1 MKYTVIERKFHEIEE
16 TLADSEKGMQV
27 FKQLLNKEALLRKK
41 ELVKNTLC
49 IIQLILL
56 VVMCVLYFTDIISI
70 LGAAGIMF
78 LQFLLVIANIAMMLH
93 GNNEIIPSEISF
105 INGLLKDKGEC
116 EEVEVIP
123 SNKQSYIEVQ
133 TENGTQLICIDDG
146 RSSHKIESCIV
157 CYFKEISRLYNSI
170 HPILIKE
177 KYRIF
182 VKYEEQA
189 EPEDNNRENRM
200 RCERCSPEHG

>member
-70 LGAAGIMF
+70 LGTAGIMF
-78 LQFLLVIANIAMMLH
+78 LQFLLTIANIAMMLH

-105 INGLLKDKGEC
+105 INGLLKDKGRC
-116 EEVEVIP
+116 EEIEVIS

-189 EPEDNNRENRM
+189 EPEIIIEK
-200 RCERCSPEHG
+200 

>member
-78 LQFLLVIANIAMMLH
+78 LQFLLAIANIAMMLH

-189 EPEDNNRENRM
+189 EPEIITEKI
-200 RCERCSPEHG
+200 E

>member
-1 MKYTVIERKFHEIEE
+1 
-16 TLADSEKGMQV
+16 MQV
-27 FKQLLNKEALLRKK
+27 FKQLLNKESSLRKK
-41 ELVKNTLC
+41 EIVKRTLY
-49 IIQLILL
+49 IIQIIL
-56 VVMCVLYFTDIISI
+56 VVAMCVLYFTDIVSI
-70 LGAAGIMF
+70 LGTAGIMF
-78 LQFLLVIANIAMMLH
+78 LQFLLAIANIAMMLH

-170 HPILIKE
+170 HPILIRE

-189 EPEDNNRENRM
+189 EPEIIIEK
-200 RCERCSPEHG
+200 

>member
-27 FKQLLNKEALLRKK
+27 FKQLLNKEASLRKK
-41 ELVKNTLC
+41 EIVKRTLY
-49 IIQLILL
+49 IIQIIL
-56 VVMCVLYFTDIISI
+56 VVAMCVLYFTDIVSI
-70 LGAAGIMF
+70 LGTAGIMF
-78 LQFLLVIANIAMMLH
+78 LQFLLAIANIAMMLH
-93 GNNEIIPSEISF
+93 GYNEIIPSEISF

-170 HPILIKE
+170 HPILIRE

-189 EPEDNNRENRM
+189 EPEIIIEK
-200 RCERCSPEHG
+200 

>member
-70 LGAAGIMF
+70 LGTAGIMF
-78 LQFLLVIANIAMMLH
+78 LQFLL
-93 GNNEIIPSEISF
+93 
-105 INGLLKDKGEC
+105 
-116 EEVEVIP
+116 
-123 SNKQSYIEVQ
+123 
-133 TENGTQLICIDDG
+133 T
-146 RSSHKIESCIV
+146 
-157 CYFKEISRLYNSI
+157 
-170 HPILIKE
+170 
-177 KYRIF
+177 
-182 VKYEEQA
+182 
-189 EPEDNNRENRM
+189 
-200 RCERCSPEHG
+200 

>member
-70 LGAAGIMF
+70 LGTAGIMF
-78 LQFLLVIANIAMMLH
+78 LQFLLAIANIAMILH

-170 HPILIKE
+170 HPILIRE

-189 EPEDNNRENRM
+189 EPEIIIEK
-200 RCERCSPEHG
+200 

>member
-70 LGAAGIMF
+70 LGTAGIMF
-78 LQFLLVIANIAMMLH
+78 LQFLLTIANIAMMLH

-105 INGLLKDKGEC
+105 INGLLKDKGRC
-116 EEVEVIP
+116 EEIEVIS
-123 SNKQSYIEVQ
+123 SNKQSYVEIQ
-133 TENGTQLICIDDG
+133 TENGTQLI
-146 RSSHKIESCIV
+146 
-157 CYFKEISRLYNSI
+157 
-170 HPILIKE
+170 
-177 KYRIF
+177 
-182 VKYEEQA
+182 
-189 EPEDNNRENRM
+189 
-200 RCERCSPEHG
+200 

>member
-1 MKYTVIERKFHEIEE
+1 MKYTTIKKKYEVKK
-16 TLADSEKGMQV
+16 LLSDNEKGMQV
-27 FKQLLNKEALLRKK
+27 FKQLLNKESSLRKK
-41 ELVKNTLC
+41 EIVKRTLY
-49 IIQLILL
+49 IIQIIL
-56 VVMCVLYFTDIISI
+56 VVAMCVLYFTDIVSI
-70 LGAAGIMF
+70 LGTAGIMF
-78 LQFLLVIANIAMMLH
+78 LQFLLAIANIAMMLH

-116 EEVEVIP
+116 EEIEVIS
-123 SNKQSYIEVQ
+123 SNKQSYVEIQ

-146 RSSHKIESCIV
+146 RSSHEIESCIV

-182 VKYEEQA
+182 VKYEKQA
-189 EPEDNNRENRM
+189 EPEIIVEK
-200 RCERCSPEHG
+200 

>member
-70 LGAAGIMF
+70 LGTAGIMF
-78 LQFLLVIANIAMMLH
+78 LQFLLAIANIAMMLH
-93 GNNEIIPSEISF
+93 RNNEIIPSEISF

-170 HPILIKE
+170 HPILIRE

-189 EPEDNNRENRM
+189 EPEIIIEK
-200 RCERCSPEHG
+200 

>member
-49 IIQLILL
+49 IIQFILL

-70 LGAAGIMF
+70 LGTAGIMF
-78 LQFLLVIANIAMMLH
+78 LQFLLAIANIAMMLH

-170 HPILIKE
+170 HPILIRE

-189 EPEDNNRENRM
+189 EPEIIIEK
-200 RCERCSPEHG
+200 

>member
-1 MKYTVIERKFHEIEE
+1 M
-16 TLADSEKGMQV
+16 
-27 FKQLLNKEALLRKK
+27 
-41 ELVKNTLC
+41 
-49 IIQLILL
+49 
-56 VVMCVLYFTDIISI
+56 
-70 LGAAGIMF
+70 
-78 LQFLLVIANIAMMLH
+78 
-93 GNNEIIPSEISF
+93 
-105 INGLLKDKGEC
+105 
-116 EEVEVIP
+116 EVIP

-170 HPILIKE
+170 HPILIRE

-189 EPEDNNRENRM
+189 EPEIIIEK
-200 RCERCSPEHG
+200 

>member
-1 MKYTVIERKFHEIEE
+1 MKYTTIKKYEVKK
-16 TLADSEKGMQV
+16 LLSDNEKGMQV
-27 FKQLLNKEALLRKK
+27 FKQLLNKESSLRKK
-41 ELVKNTLC
+41 EIVKRTLY
-49 IIQLILL
+49 IIQIIL
-56 VVMCVLYFTDIISI
+56 VVAMCVLYCTDIVSI
-70 LGAAGIMF
+70 LGTAGIMF
-78 LQFLLVIANIAMMLH
+78 LQFLLAIANIAMMLH

-170 HPILIKE
+170 HPILIRE

-189 EPEDNNRENRM
+189 EPEIIIEK
-200 RCERCSPEHG
+200 

>member
-1 MKYTVIERKFHEIEE
+1 MKYTTIKKKYEVKK
-16 TLADSEKGMQV
+16 LLSDNEKGMQV
-27 FKQLLNKEALLRKK
+27 FKQLLNKESSLRKK
-41 ELVKNTLC
+41 EIVKRTLY
-49 IIQLILL
+49 IIQIIL
-56 VVMCVLYFTDIISI
+56 VVAMCVLYFTDIVSI
-70 LGAAGIMF
+70 LGTAGIMF
-78 LQFLLVIANIAMMLH
+78 LQFLLAIANIAMMLH

-133 TENGTQLICIDDG
+133 TENGTQLICIEDG

-170 HPILIKE
+170 HPILIRE

-189 EPEDNNRENRM
+189 EPEIITEKI
-200 RCERCSPEHG
+200 E

>member
-1 MKYTVIERKFHEIEE
+1 MKYTTIKKYEVKK
-16 TLADSEKGMQV
+16 LLSDNKKGMQV
-27 FKQLLNKEALLRKK
+27 FKQLLNKESSLRKK
-41 ELVKNTLC
+41 EIVKRTLY
-49 IIQLILL
+49 IIQIIL
-56 VVMCVLYFTDIISI
+56 VVAMCVLYFTDIVSI
-70 LGAAGIMF
+70 LGTAGIMF
-78 LQFLLVIANIAMMLH
+78 LQFLLAIANIAMMLH

-105 INGLLKDKGEC
+105 ITGLLKDKGEC

-170 HPILIKE
+170 HPILIRE

-189 EPEDNNRENRM
+189 EPEIIIEK
-200 RCERCSPEHG
+200 

>member
-1 MKYTVIERKFHEIEE
+1 MKYTTIKKKYEVKK
-16 TLADSEKGMQV
+16 LLSDNEKGMQV
-27 FKQLLNKEALLRKK
+27 FKQLLNKESSLRKK
-41 ELVKNTLC
+41 EIVKRTLY
-49 IIQLILL
+49 IIQIIL
-56 VVMCVLYFTDIISI
+56 VVAMCVLYFTDIVSI
-70 LGAAGIMF
+70 LGTAGIMF
-78 LQFLLVIANIAMMLH
+78 LQFLLAIANIAMMLH

-170 HPILIKE
+170 HPILIRE

-189 EPEDNNRENRM
+189 EPEIIIEK
-200 RCERCSPEHG
+200 

>member
-1 MKYTVIERKFHEIEE
+1 MKYTTIKRKKHEIEE
-16 TLADSEKGMQV
+16 LLSDSEKGMQV

-189 EPEDNNRENRM
+189 EPEIITEKI
-200 RCERCSPEHG
+200 E

>member
-70 LGAAGIMF
+70 LGTAGIMF
-78 LQFLLVIANIAMMLH
+78 LQFLLAFANIAMMLH

-170 HPILIKE
+170 HPILIRE

-189 EPEDNNRENRM
+189 EPEIIIEK
-200 RCERCSPEHG
+200 

>member
-1 MKYTVIERKFHEIEE
+1 MKYTTIKKYEVKK
-16 TLADSEKGMQV
+16 LLSDNEKGMQV
-27 FKQLLNKEALLRKK
+27 FKQLLNKESSLRKK
-41 ELVKNTLC
+41 EIVKRTLY
-49 IIQLILL
+49 IIQIIL
-56 VVMCVLYFTDIISI
+56 VVAMCVLYFTDIVSI
-70 LGAAGIMF
+70 LGTAGIMF
-78 LQFLLVIANIAMMLH
+78 LQFLLAIANIAMMLH
-93 GNNEIIPSEISF
+93 GNNEIIQSEISF

-133 TENGTQLICIDDG
+133 TENGIQLICIDDG

-189 EPEDNNRENRM
+189 EPEIITEKI
-200 RCERCSPEHG
+200 E

>member
-1 MKYTVIERKFHEIEE
+1 MKYTTIKKKYEVKK
-16 TLADSEKGMQV
+16 LLSDNEKGMQV
-27 FKQLLNKEALLRKK
+27 FKQLLNKESSLRKK
-41 ELVKNTLC
+41 EIVKRTLY
-49 IIQLILL
+49 IIQIIL
-56 VVMCVLYFTDIISI
+56 VVAMCVLYFTDIVSI
-70 LGAAGIMF
+70 LGTAGIMF
-78 LQFLLVIANIAMMLH
+78 LQFLLAIANIAMMLH

-105 INGLLKDKGEC
+105 INRLLKDKGEC

-170 HPILIKE
+170 HPILIRE

-189 EPEDNNRENRM
+189 EPEIIIEK
-200 RCERCSPEHG
+200 

>member
-27 FKQLLNKEALLRKK
+27 FKQLLNKEASLRKK
-41 ELVKNTLC
+41 EIVKRTLY
-49 IIQLILL
+49 IIQIIL
-56 VVMCVLYFTDIISI
+56 VVAMCVLYFTDIVSI
-70 LGAAGIMF
+70 LGTAGIMF
-78 LQFLLVIANIAMMLH
+78 LQFLLAIANIAMMLH

-170 HPILIKE
+170 HPILIRE

-189 EPEDNNRENRM
+189 EPEIIIEK
-200 RCERCSPEHG
+200 

>member
-1 MKYTVIERKFHEIEE
+1 MKYTTIKRKKHEIEE
-16 TLADSEKGMQV
+16 LLSDSEKGMQV

-56 VVMCVLYFTDIISI
+56 VAMCVLYFTDIISI

-78 LQFLLVIANIAMMLH
+78 LQFLLAIANIAMMLH
-93 GNNEIIPSEISF
+93 GNNEIIQSEISF

-133 TENGTQLICIDDG
+133 TENGIQLICIDDG

-189 EPEDNNRENRM
+189 EPEIITEKI
-200 RCERCSPEHG
+200 E

>member
-70 LGAAGIMF
+70 LGTAGIMF
-78 LQFLLVIANIAMMLH
+78 LQFLLAIANIAMMLH

-116 EEVEVIP
+116 
-123 SNKQSYIEVQ
+123 
-133 TENGTQLICIDDG
+133 DA
-146 RSSHKIESCIV
+146 RSRRKII
-157 CYFKEISRLYNSI
+157 
-170 HPILIKE
+170 
-177 KYRIF
+177 
-182 VKYEEQA
+182 
-189 EPEDNNRENRM
+189 
-200 RCERCSPEHG
+200 

>member
-1 MKYTVIERKFHEIEE
+1 MKYTTIKRKKHEIEE
-16 TLADSEKGMQV
+16 LLSDSEKGMQV

-56 VVMCVLYFTDIISI
+56 VAMCVLYFTDIISI

-78 LQFLLVIANIAMMLH
+78 LQFLLAIANIAMMLH
-93 GNNEIIPSEISF
+93 GNNEIILSEISF

-189 EPEDNNRENRM
+189 EPEIITEKI
-200 RCERCSPEHG
+200 E

>member
-1 MKYTVIERKFHEIEE
+1 MKYTTIKKYEVKK
-16 TLADSEKGMQV
+16 LLSDNEKGMQV
-27 FKQLLNKEALLRKK
+27 FKQLLNKESSLRKK
-41 ELVKNTLC
+41 EIVKRTLY
-49 IIQLILL
+49 IIQIIL
-56 VVMCVLYFTDIISI
+56 VVAMCVLYFTDIVSI
-70 LGAAGIMF
+70 LGTAGIMF
-78 LQFLLVIANIAMMLH
+78 LQFLLAIANIAMMLH

-170 HPILIKE
+170 HPILIRE

-189 EPEDNNRENRM
+189 EPEIIIEK
-200 RCERCSPEHG
+200 

>member
-70 LGAAGIMF
+70 LGTAGIMF
-78 LQFLLVIANIAMMLH
+78 LQFLLAIANIAMMLH

-116 EEVEVIP
+116 EEVEIIP

-170 HPILIKE
+170 HPILIRE

-189 EPEDNNRENRM
+189 EPEIIIEK
-200 RCERCSPEHG
+200 

>member
-70 LGAAGIMF
+70 LGTAGIMF
-78 LQFLLVIANIAMMLH
+78 LQFLLAIANIAMMLH

-170 HPILIKE
+170 HPILIRE

-189 EPEDNNRENRM
+189 EPEIIIEK
-200 RCERCSPEHG
+200 

>member
-56 VVMCVLYFTDIISI
+56 VAMCVLYFTDIISI

-78 LQFLLVIANIAMMLH
+78 LQFLLAIANIAMMLH

-189 EPEDNNRENRM
+189 EPEIIIEKI
-200 RCERCSPEHG
+200 E

>member
-1 MKYTVIERKFHEIEE
+1 MKYTTIKKKYEVKK
-16 TLADSEKGMQV
+16 LLSDNEKGMQV
-27 FKQLLNKEALLRKK
+27 FKQLLNKESSLRKK
-41 ELVKNTLC
+41 EIVKRTLY
-49 IIQLILL
+49 IIQIIL
-56 VVMCVLYFTDIISI
+56 VVAMCVLYFTDIVSI
-70 LGAAGIMF
+70 LGTAGIMF
-78 LQFLLVIANIAMMLH
+78 LQFLLAIANIAMMLH

-170 HPILIKE
+170 HPILIRE

-189 EPEDNNRENRM
+189 EPEIITEKI
-200 RCERCSPEHG
+200 E